1 MGNSVKEIFDDECK
15 HLVIDAK
22 FAKRLSAYNLKFVHK
37 NQDHIEFFGS
47 NLTGVHVVR
56 FTDADRDEWFDEIL
70 EVNDSILT
78 DQLLKLPDINEDF
91 FVSSDTM
98 NLSCVWLVHA
108 IYTSPKLSDQQ
119 KHDAMVDAMLVLQ
132 YKFITSRLYRHF
144 RFPAD
149 RAIAEATY
157 AQLSYKFAIKA
168 YGSWAAVLQARSED
182 IIGKESIHRNTIVK
196 MDNDVQVV
204 RMLNDIQGRIR
215 DMLKNIYDVHL
226 RVAHEGSRI
235 SSTSATI
242 EHDGAEILKDQTKS
256 VTAYSRYLN
265 TIVADKASF
274 IREELVTIIE
284 KLMHTMPPRLF
295 KETLEW
301 MSTNYRLSGAKEI
314 EEILNET
321 IIHSF
326 EYMSHNRNLVKSTH
340 DLSGLLSKLRGVLM
354 SSRSTDPDLLALRE
368 KIETVVRKATGN
380 KVTSIV
386 ASVRT
391 GIYLY
396 LILRALTKNHYAG
409 N

>member
-1 MGNSVKEIFDDECK
+1 MANSVKEVFDNECK
-15 HLVIDAK
+15 HLVIDAR
-22 FAKRLSAYNLKFVHK
+22 FVKRLSAYNLAFVHK
-37 NQDHIEFFGS
+37 NQDHIEFFGN
-47 NLTGVHVVR
+47 NLTGVQVVR
-56 FTDADRDEWFDEIL
+56 FTDADRDQWFDEIL

-108 IYTSPKLSDQQ
+108 IYSSNKLSPQQ

-149 RAIAEATY
+149 RAVAEATY
-157 AQLSYKFAIKA
+157 AQLSYKFAIKT
-168 YGSWAAVLQARSED
+168 YGSWAAVLNARSED
-182 IIGKESIHRNTIVK
+182 IIGDESIHRDTIVK
-196 MDNDVQVV
+196 MDSDVQVV

-226 RVAHEGSRI
+226 RVVHQGNRI
-235 SSTSATI
+235 TSTSAVI
-242 EHDGAEILKDQTKS
+242 EHDGAEVLKDQTKS
-256 VTAYSRYLN
+256 VVAYGRYLN

-274 IREELVTIIE
+274 VREELVVIIE
-284 KLMHTMPPRLF
+284 KMMHTMPPKLF
-295 KETLEW
+295 RESLDW
-301 MSTNYRLSGAKEI
+301 MSTNYRLAGAKEI
-314 EEILNET
+314 EEILNEV

-326 EYMSHNRNLVKSTH
+326 DYMSHNRNLVKSTH

-354 SSRSTDPDLLALRE
+354 SSRSSDPDLLALRE
-368 KIETVVRKATGN
+368 KIEVVVKKATGN
-380 KVTSIV
+380 KVNSII

-396 LILRALTKNHYAG
+396 LILRAMTKNHYAG
-409 N
+409 S